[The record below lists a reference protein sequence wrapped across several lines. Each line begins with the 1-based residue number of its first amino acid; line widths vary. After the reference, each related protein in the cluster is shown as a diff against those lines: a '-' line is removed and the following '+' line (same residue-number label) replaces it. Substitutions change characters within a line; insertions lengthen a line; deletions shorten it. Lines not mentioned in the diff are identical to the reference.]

1 LNGNLQNIIS
11 EISFKASRSGGKGGQ
26 NVNKVETKVELNF
39 EINKSLYLTDN
50 QKQILLEKLKNRID
64 KNGILKIVS
73 QTERSQYLNK
83 QKATDKLLKIISESL
98 KKKKKRIATRPSEL
112 SKENRLQIKK
122 IISNKKMNR
131 SKPVIDD

>member
-1 LNGNLQNIIS
+1 MNGNLQNIIS

-98 KKKKKRIATRPSEL
+98 KKKKKRIATRRSEL

>member
-1 LNGNLQNIIS
+1 MNGNLQNIIS